1 MKKQKFEDRVYKV
14 VTLGEG
20 RVGKTSII
28 TRFFDNSFSE
38 QTQETSDGYC
48 KEKTIQTKKGPID
61 LAVWDTAGQEKY
73 HSLAPLYYRNSDA
86 AIIVYDITVKETLQK
101 GRQWI
106 QELKQM
112 AENDNML
119 LVIVGNKC
127 DMHIQKDVEQSQI
140 DELCNQYNAKHF
152 LVSAK
157 SGKGIPEI
165 FDHLAN
171 ELKQIVKQTNTRNTL
186 KQGKKKESQNQGGSC
201 C

>member
-1 MKKQKFEDRVYKV
+1 MKKQQFEDRVYKV

-28 TRFFDNSFSE
+28 TRFFHNSFSE

-48 KEKTIQTKKGPID
+48 KEKTMQTKKGPID
-61 LAVWDTAGQEKY
+61 LAIWDTAGQEKY

-86 AIIVYDITVKETLQK
+86 AIIVYDTTVKETLQK

-106 QELKQM
+106 QELKQF

-119 LVIVGNKC
+119 MVIVGNKC
-127 DMHIQKDVEQSQI
+127 DMHIHKDVEQSQI
-140 DELCNQYNAKHF
+140 DELCNTYNAKHF
-152 LVSAK
+152 EVSAK
-157 SGKGIPEI
+157 SGKGISEV
-165 FDHLAN
+165 FNYLAD
-171 ELKQIVKQTNTRNTL
+171 ELMFVIKQKNKRSNLQQSTKKQ
-186 KQGKKKESQNQGGSC
+186 SSQGGC